1 MQITKEFIKNLPE
14 FSYCSFDD
22 TEGVL
27 YKRSND
33 FYFLSNNDRW
43 NGAYC
48 KLREQKGFSY
58 SWVLSLNEVTC
69 AVNAGR
75 LIFKNDCCKIGE
87 L

>member
-27 YKRSND
+27 YKSSNV
-33 FYFLSNNDRW
+33 FYFLSNDDYW
-43 NGAYC
+43 DGVYC

-58 SWVLSLNEVTC
+58 SWGLDLKSVTD
-69 AVNAGR
+69 AVYTGR
-75 LIFKNDCCKIGE
+75 LILKSDYYKIGE

>member
-1 MQITKEFIKNLPE
+1 MQIIKEFIKSLPE

-27 YKRSND
+27 YKSSNV
-33 FYFLSNNDRW
+33 FYFLSNDNSWD
-43 NGAYC
+43 GAHC

-58 SWVLSLNEVTC
+58 SWGLCLKEVTY

>member
-1 MQITKEFIKNLPE
+1 MQITKEFIKSLPE

-27 YKRSND
+27 YKSSNV
-33 FYFLSNNDRW
+33 FYFLSNDDCW
-43 NGAYC
+43 DGAYC
-48 KLREQKGFSY
+48 MLREQKGFSY
-58 SWVLSLNEVTC
+58 SWVLCLKEVTY

-75 LIFKNDCCKIGE
+75 LILKNYSYKIGE